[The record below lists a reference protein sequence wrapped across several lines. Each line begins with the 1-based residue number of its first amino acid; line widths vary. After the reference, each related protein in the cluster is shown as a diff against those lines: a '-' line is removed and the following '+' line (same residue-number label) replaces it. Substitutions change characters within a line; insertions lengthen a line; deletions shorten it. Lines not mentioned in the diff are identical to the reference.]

1 MFSTDLEFLLR
12 SMGYEDLRGTYERK
26 HLLENAIQVN
36 PEQLEAATQRN
47 GKPRNWERT
56 TAGRVVSLVYGLDY
70 IIEILPS
77 QQRIGLNLLTSLEDV
92 HTKVSQAENLV
103 PLWKSIGIE
112 QVIVL
117 LVVYPDIEGQ
127 GLVFYHKHKSHDEL
141 FGRIMDA
148 IDSHQDVSSAE
159 IHIQVE

>member
-1 MFSTDLEFLLR
+1 MFSTDLEFLLS
-12 SMGYEDLRGTYERK
+12 SMGYQDLRGTYERK

-56 TAGRVVSLVYGLDY
+56 TPGRVVSLVYGLDY
-70 IIEILPS
+70 IIEITPS
-77 QQRIGLNLLTSLEDV
+77 QQRIGLNLLTSPEDV
-92 HTKVSQAENLV
+92 QTKVSQAENLA

-141 FGRIMDA
+141 YGRIMDA
-148 IDSHQDVSSAE
+148 VDSHQDVSSAE
-159 IHIQVE
+159 VHIQVE